1 MKRSLLPA
9 LLLACL
15 SLSAQAHE
23 IWIERDGAGPV
34 RVYFGEP
41 AQEVLDHGEDEL
53 KRVVAPDIFGVHGK
67 AAGVTRKDDHLVA
80 ALHGD
85 GDAWLFDDKV
95 FEPWQGEAGKYES
108 VSYYAR
114 AGRQSTASKLDF
126 ELVPRS
132 AGGDVLT
139 VLYRGKPLPDAEVTV
154 IDPRKW
160 TRQLKSDGQGRV
172 TLPKLTEGRHILVA
186 THKEPVQ
193 RQIAGKPVAT
203 IHHISTL
210 TFLAE

>member
-9 LLLACL
+9 LFLACL

-41 AQEVLDHGEDEL
+41 AQEEAEQGEDEL
-53 KRVVAPDIFGVHGK
+53 KRIVAPDIFGAHGK
-67 AAGVTRKDDHLVA
+67 AAAATRDGDHLVA

-95 FEPWQGEAGKYES
+95 FEPWQGEGGKYES

-114 AGRQSTASKLDF
+114 AGRQSTTAKLDF
-126 ELVPRS
+126 ELVPS
-132 AGGDVLT
+132 TAGSEVLT
-139 VLYRGKPLPDAEVTV
+139 VLYHGKPLADAEVTV

-160 TRQLKSDGQGRV
+160 TKQLKSDPQGRV
-172 TLPKLTEGRHILVA
+172 TLPRLAAGRHIVVA
-186 THKEPVQ
+186 SHKEPVQ
-193 RQIAGKPVAT
+193 RQIAGKQVAT
-203 IHHISTL
+203 MHHISTL

>member
-1 MKRSLLPA
+1 MKRSLLSA
-9 LLLACL
+9 LLLASL
-15 SLSAQAHE
+15 ALSAQAHE

-41 AQEVLDHGEDEL
+41 AQEVLDHGQDEL
-53 KRVVAPDIFGVHGK
+53 KRVVAPEIFGAHGK
-67 AAGVTRKDDHLVA
+67 AEAVVRKDDHLVA
-80 ALHGD
+80 PLQGD

-95 FEPWQGEAGKYES
+95 FEPWQGEGGKYES

-126 ELVPRS
+126 ELVPAS

-139 VLYRGKPLPDAEVTV
+139 VLYRGKPLPDAEVTL

-160 TRQLKSDGQGRV
+160 TKQLKSDPQGRV
-172 TLPKLTEGRHILVA
+172 ALPALAEGRHIAVVA
-186 THKEPVQ
+186 HKEPVQ
-193 RQIAGKPVAT
+193 RQIAGKQVET

>member
-1 MKRSLLPA
+1 MKRSLLPG

-15 SLSAQAHE
+15 SLSTQAHE

-53 KRVVAPDIFGVHGK
+53 KRVVAPDIFGPHGK
-67 AAGVTRKDDHLVA
+67 ATAVTREGDHLVA
-80 ALHGD
+80 PLHGD

-95 FEPWQGEAGKYES
+95 FEPWQGEGSKYES

-126 ELVPRS
+126 ELVPAS

-139 VLYRGKPLPDAEVTV
+139 VLYHGKPLPDAEVTV

-160 TRQLKSDGQGRV
+160 TRQLKSDTQGRV
-172 TLPKLTEGRHILVA
+172 TLPRLAAGRHIVVA
-186 THKEPVQ
+186 THKEAVQ
-193 RQIAGKPVAT
+193 RQIAGKLVT
-203 IHHISTL
+203 TVHHISTL